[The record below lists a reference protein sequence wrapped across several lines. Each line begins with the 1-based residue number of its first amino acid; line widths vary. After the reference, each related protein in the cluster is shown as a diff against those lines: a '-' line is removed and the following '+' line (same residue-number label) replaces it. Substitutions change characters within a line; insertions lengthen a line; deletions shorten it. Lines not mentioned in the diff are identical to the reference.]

1 MLKELNKT
9 GRRMGTWWNVLL
21 ALLAALALAWW
32 SGTVAGAEP
41 APGTYRITQG
51 KVDKGTFSG
60 WVVYHTACF
69 ICHGRDALGTDIA
82 PALVVSMKT
91 LSRQDFANKVL
102 TRYRYAFGM
111 PEGFS
116 EDKANVRDLIL
127 SEVRKGER
135 GKMGMVAMPAWQNNA
150 GIQAHLL
157 DIYAYLKARAD
168 GALGPGQPAVA
179 SE

>member
-1 MLKELNKT
+1 MGMASRSQ
-9 GRRMGTWWNVLL
+9 GRHLLFAVLVGLVL
-21 ALLAALALAWW
+21 AG
-32 SGTVAGAEP
+32 SGAVMGAEP

-51 KVDKGTFSG
+51 KADKGTFSG

-82 PALVVSMKT
+82 PPLVKSLKT

-102 TRYRYAFGM
+102 TRYRYAFGA
-111 PEGFS
+111 PQASTEEQAS
-116 EDKANVRDLIL
+116 VRELIL
-127 SEVRKGER
+127 SEVRKSER
-135 GKMGMVAMPAWQNNA
+135 GKAGMVAMPGWQGNP

-157 DIYAYLKARAD
+157 DLYAYLKARAD

-179 SE
+179 TE